1 MDAIEELISPSG
13 QAKEDP
19 FYKWRLGLA
28 EPNKRAKISIDANY
42 PETGYYRIKRYAK
55 WEPVAY
61 WYSGGQL
68 HCMVGVPQDD
78 DDPCWF
84 AKTEER
90 HIQLAIEHWTY
101 AWQNPISEEVYDL
114 VMSGGRWPDL
124 DETVE
129 DQVSRPRGIGDN
141 APPQDELTEL
151 KIDIEN
157 AAAAVERYKAIDDDE
172 TSKKAQ
178 SARARLNELARKAD
192 KRREELVA
200 PALATQREVNG
211 KYQPLVKAAKAAADA
226 IGRAMGAW
234 ETKKARAQREAEEAE
249 QRAADRAIASG
260 TPPAA
265 MDAPSVA
272 PSPAPATQIR
282 GGYGRAAAV
291 VEEAVIE
298 EVTDYRALLAHYG
311 EHEDV
316 KTLVMKHARTD
327 VRNGHQVPGVK
338 IGHER
343 RVK

>member
-1 MDAIEELISPSG
+1 MDAIEELIGPSG
-13 QAKEDP
+13 QADP
-19 FYKWRLGLA
+19 FHKWRLALA
-28 EPNKRAKISIDANY
+28 EPNKRDRVAVSPEH
-42 PETGYYRIKRYAK
+42 PETGYYRHKNRGL

-61 WYSGGQL
+61 WYSGSQL
-68 HCMVGVPQDD
+68 HCMYGIPQDD
-78 DDPCWF
+78 EDPCWWPG

-90 HIQLAIEHWTY
+90 HIELAIEHWTY

-114 VMSGGRWPDL
+114 VMCGSRWPDL

-129 DQVSRPRGIGDN
+129 EQVSRPRGAGDN

-157 AAAAVERYKAIDDDE
+157 AAAAVERYKDINDDE

-200 PALATQREVNG
+200 PALAKQREVNG
-211 KYQPLVKAAKAAADA
+211 LYQPLVKDAKAAADA
-226 IGRAMGAW
+226 IGRAMGTW
-234 ETKKARAQREAEEAE
+234 ETKKARAQREAEQAE
-249 QRAADRAIASG
+249 QRAADRAIAAG

-265 MDAPSVA
+265 MDAPSAA
-272 PSPAPATQIR
+272 PTPAPATQIR

-311 EHEDV
+311 EREDV
-316 KTLVMKHARTD
+316 KALVMKHARTD